1 MVSVLIS
8 RRRTVSSITVNSWKD
23 AIIAVPI
30 IVMNIVTFLLV
41 TR

>member
-1 MVSVLIS
+1 MIFVLIS
-8 RRRTVSSITVNSWKD
+8 RRRTVPNITVNSWKD

-30 IVMNIVTFLLV
+30 IVMNIVTFLFV